1 MLLVLGTIEIHP
13 HDIDKAV
20 ALARTMADATMK
32 EPGCIQYAFGR
43 DVAQTN
49 RFLLTERW
57 ESPEALA
64 AHFGTPH
71 MAKFQEGMQGIRVE
85 KLKAT
90 RYDVTGETVLMGG

>member
-1 MLLVLGTIEIHP
+1 MLIVLGTIEIHP
-13 HDIDKAV
+13 DDMDAAIA
-20 ALARTMADATMK
+20 MANRMIAATMK

-43 DVAQTN
+43 DSTQAN

-71 MAKFQEGMQGIRVE
+71 MAEFQKAMRDIRIQQ
-85 KLKAT
+85 LTAT
-90 RYDVTGETVLMGG
+90 RYDVQGETKLM